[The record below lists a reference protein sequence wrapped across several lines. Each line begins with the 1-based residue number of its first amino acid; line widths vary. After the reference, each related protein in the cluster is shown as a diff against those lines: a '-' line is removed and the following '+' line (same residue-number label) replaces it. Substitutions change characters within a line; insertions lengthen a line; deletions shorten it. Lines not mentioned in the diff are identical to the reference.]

1 MKLQLT
7 ISLLV
12 SDRMDTLK
20 KSLDSISPL
29 LRELNS
35 ELIIVFTGK
44 DSAVLE
50 TARQYTSHIISFTWC
65 DDFAKARN
73 AGLKEAKGEWF
84 LYLDDDE
91 WFEDVSEIIRFF
103 KTGEY
108 RGYDAATYIQRNYND
123 LEGKTYNDAHVG
135 RMCRLTPEIQFVSP
149 IHESLYPFPDSFKSF
164 SSYVHHYAYARVGT
178 DADRKARFQRN
189 ASLLLKVYKKEPT
202 AHNCMQLAQE
212 YRYID
217 DELTAIKY
225 CREGLKLASK
235 EKRIHTYELW
245 MQVHLPLMLSV
256 VGKPEEALKEGERI
270 LRSPRL
276 LEVGQA
282 HIHSILATLCLDLR
296 EYKNGLRHVRSLHKT
311 MLYLEKHP
319 EKAMRQT
326 GASITYATAREHE
339 IPAYV
344 VGLFFAAELKDIG
357 MLKDIL
363 SWMPWNDENQIQAY
377 YDNLEKLKAVYP
389 MMEEAILEGYSYLQ
403 TDNAYVNL
411 QKALYAEKEHK
422 IIEAEEY
429 FKICAGNCPIEV
441 MHQVV
446 EFAKRT
452 GCSLSPLAEQISI
465 ETWDEYAK
473 ILAEKLDV
481 SDMPDFI
488 QKLTPALSDYPIY
501 IRRLEQQFLEK
512 QFSNQ
517 DVEDEKLLK
526 LLEQYCTSIRMEARI
541 LYNERILTG
550 PKCYILPYKYRFA
563 FCIEAVLSNI
573 ESGEYKD
580 GTTVLRKAI
589 QFYPQKK
596 ISINYLNNYLEKK
609 SQLLEEAE
617 II

>member
-20 KSLDSISPL
+20 KCLDSISPL

-50 TARQYTSHIISFTWC
+50 TARQYTSHLIPFTWC

-91 WFEDVSEIIRFF
+91 WFEDVSEIIQFF
-103 KTGEY
+103 KTGEC

-135 RMCRLTPEIQFVSP
+135 RMCRLTPDIQFVSP

-178 DADRKARFQRN
+178 EADRKARFQRN
-189 ASLLLKVYKKEPT
+189 ASLLLKVYEKEPT

-225 CREGLKLASK
+225 CREGLKLASRV
-235 EKRIHTYELW
+235 KRIHTYELW

-296 EYKNGLRHVRSLHKT
+296 EYKNGLRHVRNLHKT

-339 IPAYV
+339 VPAYV
-344 VGLFFAAELKDIG
+344 VGLFFAVELKDIG

-363 SWMPWNDENQIQAY
+363 SWLPWNDENQIQAY

-389 MMEEAILEGYSYLQ
+389 MMEDAILEGYSYLQ

-429 FKICAGNCPIEV
+429 FKICAGNCPTEV

-446 EFAKRT
+446 DFAKRT

-473 ILAEKLDV
+473 MLAGNLDV

-488 QKLTPALSDYPIY
+488 QKITPALSDYPIY
-501 IRRLEQQFLEK
+501 IRRLEQRFLETQFLQNDIK
-512 QFSNQ
+512 
-517 DVEDEKLLK
+517 DTKLLK
-526 LLEQYCTSIRMEARI
+526 LLEQYCKSVHMEANI
-541 LYNERILTG
+541 LYKEELLTSSVH
-550 PKCYILPYKYRFA
+550 YILPSKYKYVLEVEKIISRPETKNSTDYIPILQQLFIA
-563 FCIEAVLSNI
+563 FFS
-573 ESGEYKD
+573 
-580 GTTVLRKAI
+580 
-589 QFYPQKK
+589 
-596 ISINYLNNYLEKK
+596 SI
-609 SQLLEEAE
+609 
-617 II
+617 